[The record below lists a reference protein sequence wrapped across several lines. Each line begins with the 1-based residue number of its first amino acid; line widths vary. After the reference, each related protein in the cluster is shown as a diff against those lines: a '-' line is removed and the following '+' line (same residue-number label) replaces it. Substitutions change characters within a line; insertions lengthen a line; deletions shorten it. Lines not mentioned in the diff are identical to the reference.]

1 MTSFGHLDGF
11 TVRSLPVNPDTLLL
25 LLVGLTLAG
34 NLLWVMARHCTIG
47 VGLLL
52 GVQVWTVAAEGRLP
66 AMNLGVS
73 VYPADALTI
82 CAFCIGMARLLRRG
96 LPARA
101 RLLPLLILI
110 ALAGWSAVRGIASF
124 GLQAVGNDGR
134 GAFWCVLAAAV
145 YVATMPRGAAL
156 DRVLTRTW
164 LATAAAYAVL
174 CLVGWA
180 SVGLHPVT
188 AHITVGG
195 VVMDPRP
202 VSGAAALVLLQGAAL
217 LLCPFGSDRTA
228 AAWRR
233 RGRLIGAA
241 VILAFVVLLQQRSV
255 WVAGGAMAV
264 TWWALRPV
272 RAGQRLTSAVAG
284 AIALSMVALAFVLGA
299 FGRIGSAL
307 SDSAAETQGDR
318 STFAWRVLGWQD
330 LLDEPRSL
338 VHWLIG
344 VPFGSGYDRYIRG
357 GLVAVSPHNYYLH
370 VVLRLGLIGLVFL
383 VVLYVLIWRLFMRS
397 GSADLALRLMIV
409 GQLVFFMSFAAF
421 MEQGVLLGLCLWRAR
436 GGVLRSTTET
446 ELADRTSSLAPVPV
460 PDAGR
465 LPV

>member
-1 MTSFGHLDGF
+1 
-11 TVRSLPVNPDTLLL
+11 
-25 LLVGLTLAG
+25 
-34 NLLWVMARHCTIG
+34 
-47 VGLLL
+47 
-52 GVQVWTVAAEGRLP
+52 
-66 AMNLGVS
+66 
-73 VYPADALTI
+73 
-82 CAFCIGMARLLRRG
+82 
-96 LPARA
+96 
-101 RLLPLLILI
+101 
-110 ALAGWSAVRGIASF
+110 
-124 GLQAVGNDGR
+124 
-134 GAFWCVLAAAV
+134 
-145 YVATMPRGAAL
+145 
-156 DRVLTRTW
+156 
-164 LATAAAYAVL
+164 
-174 CLVGWA
+174 
-180 SVGLHPVT
+180 
-188 AHITVGG
+188 
-195 VVMDPRP
+195 
-202 VSGAAALVLLQGAAL
+202 
-217 LLCPFGSDRTA
+217 
-228 AAWRR
+228 
-233 RGRLIGAA
+233 

-446 ELADRTSSLAPVPV
+446 ESADRTSSLAPVPV